1 MNCPDCGIP
10 VEQDAK
16 FCPKCYARIEPP
28 GLLRRIVDFF
38 KPSAKP
44 DVRVQNT
51 GKLPEHSLSDMPLG
65 AVSQFRSEVRIIKS
79 EKPADLITVE
89 KDGQRHEYHSLDEV
103 PPEMRAQ
110 FEKLESEVKQETDK
124 LLSGE
129 IEGLSTGPHEI
140 ISKKIVSI
148 YKVKDASGQEHIYHS
163 LDELPPKIRDA
174 LKRIQGPPG
183 ANS

>member
-28 GLLRRIVDFF
+28 GLLRRIMDFF

-44 DVRVQNT
+44 DVRVQKT
-51 GKLPEHSLSDMPLG
+51 GKLPEHSFPEMPLG
-65 AVSQFRSEVRIIKS
+65 TVSQFKSEVRIIKS
-79 EKPADLITVE
+79 EKPVDLITVE

-129 IEGLSTGPHEI
+129 IQTLSTGPHQFI
-140 ISKKIVSI
+140 TRKSVSV
-148 YKVKDASGQEHIYHS
+148 YKVKDASGQEHVYHS
-163 LDELPPKIRDA
+163 LDEMPPKIREM
-174 LKRIQGPPG
+174 LKRIGGLPD
-183 ANS
+183 